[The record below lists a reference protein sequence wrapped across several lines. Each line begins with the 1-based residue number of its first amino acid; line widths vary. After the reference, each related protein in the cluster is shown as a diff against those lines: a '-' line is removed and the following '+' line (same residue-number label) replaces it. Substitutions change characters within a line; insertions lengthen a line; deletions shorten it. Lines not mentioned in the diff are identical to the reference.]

1 MFIDEDQ
8 WSRAYEAARYEI
20 AVLEGQGLLL
30 PQTGESRT
38 LLAHRI
44 ATAAL
49 RAAARDEEGDIG
61 EVSGVQVAQISN
73 HTASYPVN
81 RYSSGRP
88 MNDQDTLK
96 FTGPIDL

>member
-1 MFIDEDQ
+1 MFIDEEQ
-8 WSRAYEAARYEI
+8 WSRAFQAARYEI

-61 EVSGVQVAQISN
+61 DGDVAGVRVQQISN
-73 HTASYPVN
+73 HTASYPHPVVHTIHGAT
-81 RYSSGRP
+81 GRIE
-88 MNDQDTLK
+88 
-96 FTGPIDL
+96 G